1 MEKIQEC
8 KIFCPPNICNLGHT
22 FNEVLNLYIG
32 YTVYTDKEYI
42 PGYTVYTDKEYIPG
56 YTVYTDKEYIPG
68 TL

>member
-56 YTVYTDKEYIPG
+56 